1 MGLFGMRSF
10 SARVLSVTVLLTS
23 MLAGA
28 AAGIAPAAGAASTV
42 HAASSVRAAGLEA
55 GRGGPPQGA
64 EERALASAKSAGHPV
79 TVPQDTTPTDSVTAN
94 PNGTLTL
101 TRSTAPV
108 RKLSG
113 GKWKNLDA
121 TLHRGASGEITTAVT
136 TAGVEL
142 TGGGR
147 APLAT
152 LTAAGR
158 TLAVSFPVP
167 LPAPTLS
174 GSTATYADVLP
185 GVDLLVSADTQG
197 SVSDVLVVRSAAAA
211 ADPRL
216 KSLALAISAPGLTLA
231 VGSAGNITLSGP
243 GGHVV
248 FATPTPFM
256 WDSAAAPAG
265 TPAATKPDGAQVDA
279 RTGLPLASSAS
290 GPGAGAHN
298 VPVGVAA
305 RGGAIVLTPDK
316 GMLTSPSTVFPV
328 YIDPTFNAPS
338 AGTSGP
344 SGWDTVND
352 YYTTASNWKT
362 STLQVGYQGWQSPF
376 FVARSYLNVPVP
388 SKIYGSHVISAQF
401 NMHEIWSPSCTAKP
415 VKLVLTGA
423 ISSSTTWNSQPSTN
437 TTNGTVQDTQTVAHG
452 YSSSCPEAG
461 VGFDVANALQTA
473 ANNSWTQVT
482 FGVAAGNESD
492 AYGWKQFNTTGSLSV
507 TYDHAP
513 AKPTKLTTSPATSCS
528 GATVVGDG
536 DVKLYVPVSDPDGG
550 TLGVTLQM
558 WKTGT
563 STAFKG
569 TPTNPQSFYGSN
581 NTTLTFVAHKADLE
595 AAAGGVVTE
604 FSWKA
609 QVTDFYLTSAWS
621 VTCNFK
627 FDATRPG
634 PPGVD
639 VTSESFTIGQ
649 ATSVPVTPPQS
660 GTLPVS
666 YLYQVDGGPPAT
678 VAAAADGTATIP
690 VVPTRFA
697 NLLTVAGLSPAG
709 NLGAQAVSDP
719 FYAAPGTTAADAD
732 LTGDGTAD
740 LVTVGGGGMAPGL
753 WLASG
758 RGDGQVVT
766 QAGDFGANGNGT
778 TGDYSPADFNTAQV
792 VTGHFDGT
800 QFQDALVYYPGGVPG
815 DPTET
820 AGQANVLFG
829 TGDGSANNG
838 TGDATGG
845 VVTEQT
851 INGAVFNDGFGP
863 PLQLANAG
871 DTQGH
876 LDPTTGLPA
885 ALPWPDLIGI
895 SQGGTLVYMPDSDGF
910 GNYQSTI
917 DLGNNSPDGSLD
929 WTSWQIATAQ
939 VPSGTAMYLWNPNT
953 GALYLW
959 TGLHYDDVNGV
970 ITYTSYT
977 IADGSATTWNPGASL
992 TLHAADI
999 NGDGTA
1005 DLWAVNASGVVTT
1018 YLAAL
1023 GTGTATLTAQSPQ
1036 TLLASTHT
1044 WPLADSQAT
1053 PDGSPLP
1060 TTAADTTGSTALPLT
1075 LSGNVQ
1081 WNTGDLFDPDVTL
1094 GLTADG
1100 DPGGG
1105 TGYLASTGAA
1115 VNPNSGG
1122 FTVSAWANPAVLG
1135 GTVLSQDMSN
1145 TASFRLS
1152 STTGGTWQFCLA
1164 QSNVASPVWD
1174 CATGGSAQVGEWAP
1188 LTATYDPATKAISLY
1203 QGDVKVALSS
1213 HTALSGITNAAFEVG
1228 AYHNG
1233 TSLTGYF
1240 TGQVSQVQTWNR
1252 VIAPTQV
1259 STPGGYFHPMTPVR
1273 IFTTRVSP
1281 NTPIAANGTY
1291 RLQIT
1296 GVAGIPTSNVTAVAV
1311 TLAVLGPA
1319 NGGNLRVYPDQT
1331 TQPYTSWVN
1340 FQAGVSAANMVIVGV
1355 GPDGKIAIG
1364 NASGGTIDLLA
1375 DVSGYFTSDP
1385 AVANPATFAPMPLT
1399 RILDTRNGTG
1409 AAKAKVAAD
1418 GTLAVQVGGANGI
1431 PSVAQGLKAVAIQ
1444 VTVTNQANNGFL
1456 TEYPDGITRPQ
1467 ASSTQFYTGDTVT
1480 VLNILP
1486 VGSNGKID
1494 IYNGSGGTIDLIGD
1508 VTGYFM
1514 AGTSGQKLHTIGGNR
1529 LISPAAMASG
1539 GTLAISTG
1547 TSVVALR
1554 PTLVLN
1560 IGVIAP
1566 AAGGWLTTYADGTAR
1581 PAATDFNF
1589 WAGSET
1595 IANLTLSPASAAG
1608 VTDVYDGGGSLQV
1621 YADCSG
1627 YFSAG

>member
-1 MGLFGMRSF
+1 MRSF
-10 SARVLSVTVLLTS
+10 SARVLSVAVLSTS

-28 AAGIAPAAGAASTV
+28 AAGTAPAARAASV
-42 HAASSVRAAGLEA
+42 IHAASPEA
-55 GRGGPPQGA
+55 PRGGPPQGA
-64 EERALASAKSAGHPV
+64 EERALAAAKSAGHAV
-79 TVPQDTTPTDSVTAN
+79 AVPQDTTPTDSVAAN
-94 PNGTLTL
+94 PDGTLTL

-113 GKWKNLDA
+113 GAWKSLDA
-121 TLHRGASGEITTAVT
+121 ALHRGAGGKITTAVT

-142 TGGGR
+142 TGGGSG
-147 APLAT
+147 PLAT

-167 LPAPTLS
+167 LPAPALS
-174 GSTATYADVLP
+174 GSTAAYADVLP
-185 GVDLLVSADTQG
+185 GVDLLVTADAQG
-197 SVSDVLVVRSAAAA
+197 SVSDVLVVRSASAA

-265 TPAATKPDGAQVDA
+265 TSSATKPDGSRVDA
-279 RTGLPLASSAS
+279 RTGRPLASSAV
-290 GPGAGAHN
+290 GPGVGARN

-305 RGGAIVLTPDK
+305 RSGAIVLTPNR
-316 GMLTSPSTVFPV
+316 GMLTSPGTVFPV

-344 SGWDTVND
+344 SGWDTVNN

-362 STLQVGYQGWQSPF
+362 STLQVGYQGWESPF

-415 VKLVLTGA
+415 VKLVLAGG
-423 ISSSTTWNSQPSTN
+423 ISSSTTWNSQPGTN

-461 VGFDVANALQTA
+461 VGFNVANALQSA
-473 ANNSWTQVT
+473 ASNSWTQVT
-482 FGVAAGNESD
+482 FGVAAGSESD

-507 TYDHAP
+507 TYDHTP
-513 AKPTKLTTSPATSCS
+513 ATPTKLTTSPATSCS
-528 GATVVGDG
+528 GATIVGDG

-550 TLGVTLQM
+550 TLGVALQM

-569 TPTNPQSFYGSN
+569 TPTNPQSFYGAN

-595 AAAGGVVTE
+595 AAAGGAVTE

-609 QVTDFYLTSAWS
+609 QVTDFYATSAWS
-621 VTCNFK
+621 ATCNFK
-627 FDATRPG
+627 FDASRPG
-634 PPGVD
+634 PPDVD
-639 VTSESFTIGQ
+639 VSSESFTIGQ

-666 YLYQVDGGPPAT
+666 YLYQVNGGPPAT
-678 VAAAADGTATIP
+678 VAAAADGTASIP
-690 VVPTRFA
+690 VTPTRFA

-719 FYAAPGTTAADAD
+719 FYAAPGATAADAD

-740 LVTVGGGGMAPGL
+740 LVTAGGGGMAPGL

-758 RGDGQVVT
+758 RGDGRVVT
-766 QAGDFGANGNGT
+766 QAVDFGANGNGT
-778 TGDYSPADFNTAQV
+778 TGDYSPADFTTAQV
-792 VTGHFDGT
+792 ITGHFDGT
-800 QFQDALVYYPGGVPG
+800 QFQDALVYYPGGVPS

-820 AGQANVLFG
+820 AGQANILFG

-838 TGDATGG
+838 TGDASGG

-851 INGAVFNDGFGP
+851 INGDVFNDGFGA

-876 LDPTTGLPA
+876 VDQTTGLPS

-895 SQGGTLVYMPDSDGF
+895 SQGGTLVYMPNSDGF
-910 GNYQSTI
+910 GNYQATI

-929 WTSWQIATAQ
+929 WASWQIATAQ
-939 VPSGTAMYLWNPNT
+939 VPSGTAMYLWNPGT

-970 ITYTSYT
+970 ITYTSYQ
-977 IADGSATTWNPGASL
+977 IADGSATIWNAGAAL

-1005 DLWAVNASGVVTT
+1005 DLWAVNASGVVTA
-1018 YLAAL
+1018 YLAAFGT
-1023 GTGTATLTAQSPQ
+1023 GTGTATLTAQPAQ

-1053 PDGSPLP
+1053 AGGDPLP
-1060 TTAADTTGSTALPLT
+1060 ATAADTTGSTALPLT
-1075 LSGNVQ
+1075 FSGNVQ

-1105 TGYLASTGAA
+1105 TGYLATTGVA

-1122 FTVSAWANPAVLG
+1122 FTVSAWANPAALG

-1152 STTGGTWQFCLA
+1152 STTAGAWQFCLA
-1164 QSNVASPVWD
+1164 QSNVASPAWD
-1174 CATGGSAQVGEWAP
+1174 CATGGSAQLGEWAS
-1188 LTATYDPATKAISLY
+1188 LTATYDPATKVVSLY
-1203 QGDVKVALSS
+1203 QGDVKVAYST

-1228 AYHNG
+1228 AYPSG
-1233 TSLTGYF
+1233 TSRTGYF
-1240 TGQVSQVQTWNR
+1240 TGQVSQVQTWSR

-1259 STPGGYFHPMTPVR
+1259 SSPGGYFHPMTPVR
-1273 IFTTRVSP
+1273 IFSTRVSP
-1281 NTPIAANGTY
+1281 NTPIAANATY

-1296 GVAGIPTSNVTAVAV
+1296 GVAGIPTTNVTAVAV
-1311 TLAVLGPA
+1311 TLAVVTPA

-1340 FQAGVSAANMVIVGV
+1340 FQAGVSAADMVIVAV

-1364 NASGGTIDLLA
+1364 NSSGGAIDLLA

-1385 AVANPATFAPMPLT
+1385 TVANPATYAPMPLT

-1431 PSVAQGLKAVAIQ
+1431 PSVTQGLKAVAIQ
-1444 VTVTNQANNGFL
+1444 VTVINQANNGFL
-1456 TEYPDGITRPQ
+1456 TGYPDGITRPQ
-1467 ASSTQFYTGDTVT
+1467 ASTTQFYTGNNVT
-1480 VLNILP
+1480 VLEILP

-1494 IYNGSGGTIDLIGD
+1494 IYNGSSGTTDLIGD

-1514 AGTSGQKLHTIGGNR
+1514 AGTSGQKFHAIGGNR
-1529 LISPAAMASG
+1529 LIAPVAVASG
-1539 GTLAISTG
+1539 ATQAISTG
-1547 TSVVALR
+1547 TSVVALQ

-1566 AAGGWLTTYADGTAR
+1566 ASGGWLSTYADGTTR
-1581 PAATDFNF
+1581 PGGTDVNF

-1608 VTDVYDGGGSLQV
+1608 VTDASNGGGSLQL

>member
-1 MGLFGMRSF
+1 MRSF
-10 SARVLSVTVLLTS
+10 SARVLSVAVLLTS

-28 AAGIAPAAGAASTV
+28 AAGIAPAARAASVV
-42 HAASSVRAAGLEA
+42 HAASPEA

-64 EERALASAKSAGHPV
+64 EDRALASAKSAGHPV

-94 PNGTLTL
+94 PDGTLTL

-113 GKWKNLDA
+113 STWKSLDA
-121 TLHRGASGEITTAVT
+121 TLHRGAGGKITTAAT
-136 TAGVEL
+136 TAGVAL
-142 TGGGR
+142 TGGGSG
-147 APLAT
+147 PLAT

-174 GSTATYADVLP
+174 GSTATYAGVLP
-185 GVDLLVSADTQG
+185 GVDLLVTADAQG
-197 SVSDVLVVRSAAAA
+197 SVSDVLVVRSASAA

-216 KSLALAISAPGLTLA
+216 KSLALAITAPGLTLA
-231 VGSAGNITLSGP
+231 VGNAGNITLSGP

-265 TPAATKPDGAQVDA
+265 TPSATKPDGTQVDA
-279 RTGLPLASSAS
+279 HTGLPLASSAS
-290 GPGAGAHN
+290 GPGVGAHN

-305 RGGAIVLTPDK
+305 HTGAIVLTPDK

-344 SGWDTVND
+344 SGWDTVNN

-362 STLQVGYQGWQSPF
+362 STLQVGDQGWESPF

-415 VKLVLTGA
+415 VKLVLSGG
-423 ISSSTTWNSQPSTN
+423 ISSSTTWNNQPSTN

-461 VGFDVANALQTA
+461 VGFDVANALQSA

-482 FGVAAGNESD
+482 FGVAASNESD

-507 TYDHAP
+507 TYDHTP

-528 GATVVGDG
+528 GATIVGDG

-550 TLGVTLQM
+550 TLGVALQM

-569 TPTNPQSFYGSN
+569 TPTNPQSFYGAN

-595 AAAGGVVTE
+595 AAAGGAVTE

-609 QVTDFYLTSAWS
+609 QVTDFYSGPTGTSAWS
-621 VTCNFK
+621 ATCNFK
-627 FDATRPG
+627 FDASRPG
-634 PPGVD
+634 PPDVD
-639 VTSESFTIGQ
+639 VSSESFTIGQ
-649 ATSVPVTPPQS
+649 STLVPVTPPQS

-666 YLYQVDGGPPAT
+666 YLYQVNGGPPAT
-678 VAAAADGTATIP
+678 VAAAADGTASIP
-690 VVPTRFA
+690 VTPTRFA

-719 FYAAPGTTAADAD
+719 FYAAPGVTAADAD

-740 LVTVGGGGMAPGL
+740 LVTAGGGGMAPGL

-758 RGDGQVVT
+758 RGDGRVVT
-766 QAGDFGANGNGT
+766 QAVDFGANGNGT

-792 VTGHFDGT
+792 ITGHFDGT
-800 QFQDALVYYPGGVPG
+800 QFQDALVYYPGGVPS

-820 AGQANVLFG
+820 AGQANILFG

-838 TGDATGG
+838 TGDASGG
-845 VVTEQT
+845 IVTEQT
-851 INGAVFNDGFGP
+851 INGDVFNDGFGA
-863 PLQLANAG
+863 PLQLADAG

-876 LDPTTGLPA
+876 LDPTTGLPS

-895 SQGGTLVYMPDSDGF
+895 SQGGTLVYMPNGDGF
-910 GNYQSTI
+910 GNYQATI

-939 VPSGTAMYLWNPNT
+939 VPSGTAMYVWNPNT

-977 IADGSATTWNPGASL
+977 IADGSATTWNTGAAL

-1005 DLWAVNASGVVTT
+1005 DLWTVNASGVVTA
-1018 YLAAL
+1018 YPAAL
-1023 GTGTATLTAQSPQ
+1023 GTGTATLTSQSSQ

-1053 PDGSPLP
+1053 ADGDPLP

-1075 LSGNVQ
+1075 FSGNVQ

-1105 TGYLASTGAA
+1105 TGYLATTGAA

-1164 QSNVASPVWD
+1164 ESNVASPTWD
-1174 CATGGSAQVGEWAP
+1174 CATGGSAQLGEWAP
-1188 LTATYDPATKAISLY
+1188 LTATYDPTTKVISLY
-1203 QGDVKVALSS
+1203 QGDVKVGYSN

-1228 AYHNG
+1228 AYRSG
-1233 TSLTGYF
+1233 TSRTGYF
-1240 TGQVSQVQTWNR
+1240 TGQVSQVQTWSR

-1259 STPGGYFHPMTPVR
+1259 SSPDGYFHPMTPTR
-1273 IFTTRVSP
+1273 ILDTRVSP
-1281 NTPIAANGTY
+1281 NTPIAANATY

-1296 GVAGIPTSNVTAVAV
+1296 GVAGIPTTNVTAVAI

-1319 NGGNLRVYPDQT
+1319 SGGNLKVYPDQT
-1331 TQPYTSWVN
+1331 TSPLTSWVN
-1340 FQAGVSAANMVIVGV
+1340 YPAGVSAANMVIAAV
-1355 GPDGKIAIG
+1355 GPDGKIAIT
-1364 NASGGTIDLLA
+1364 NASAGAIDLLA

-1385 AVANPATFAPMPLT
+1385 TVANPTTFAPMPLK

-1431 PSVAQGLKAVAIQ
+1431 PSVAQGLTAVAIQ
-1444 VTVTNQANNGFL
+1444 VTVIDQANNGFL

-1467 ASSTQFYTGDTVT
+1467 ASSTQFYAGDSAT

-1494 IYNGSGGTIDLIGD
+1494 IYNGSGGTTDLIGD

-1514 AGTSGQKLHTIGGNR
+1514 AGTSGQKFHAIGGSR
-1529 LISPAAMASG
+1529 LIDTRNSGGAVASG
-1539 GTLAISTG
+1539 AILPVSTG

-1560 IGVIAP
+1560 IAVIAP
-1566 AAGGWLTTYADGTAR
+1566 AAGGWLTTYEDGTTR
-1581 PAATDFNF
+1581 PASTDFSF

-1595 IANLTLSPASAAG
+1595 SPTSTTAAEAS
-1608 VTDVYDGGGSLQV
+1608 S
-1621 YADCSG
+1621 
-1627 YFSAG
+1627 